1 MFSFENLNKTLLGS
15 PSPFVRCGHLY
26 HSPYWL
32 QQHIIRN
39 LRSSLTLTEDAT
51 ITTTS
56 TTSGTTTIKT
66 EPAAETL
73 FDGEGVQKSVNG
85 SLACATAD
93 ELQSLGQKMSKA
105 RDELETK
112 ISTAQKTV
120 EEVKNDYQSALEGRP
135 DYTFIIFR

>member
-1 MFSFENLNKTLLGS
+1 MGM
-15 PSPFVRCGHLY
+15 Y
-26 HSPYWL
+26 HSQFWL

-51 ITTTS
+51 ITTT
-56 TTSGTTTIKT
+56 TSGTTTIKT
-66 EPAAETL
+66 EPAAETI
-73 FDGEGVQKSVNG
+73 FDPSSGGGVLKSVNE

-105 RDELETK
+105 RDELETR

-135 DYTFIIFR
+135 DNTFCYF